1 MLTMFETMRSSMFM
15 PHGMCFLWQ
24 PGVLW
29 LHAVS
34 DTVIAV
40 SYFLIPLALIHLVR
54 RRHDIPFNWMIV
66 MFGVFILGCGATHVM
81 AVWTLW
87 RPNYWVDG
95 FIKAGTASASVVT
108 AALLWW
114 LMPAILSIPSPEQ
127 LRRANADLAREVA
140 ERRRA
145 EAELQQARDQ
155 LEIRVQQRTTE
166 LFELQNELAHVLRVT
181 TMGELAASI
190 AHEVNQPLAAVVT
203 NANAGQR
210 WLAATPPN
218 TAEAAAS
225 LTRIVRDGE
234 RASEIVKRIRM
245 FLKKGAPHAAVP
257 EDLND
262 LVDEVF
268 GLVRDASRRHHVE
281 IHADLGRDLPRV
293 NADRVQL
300 QQVVLNLVMN
310 AIEATTDVH
319 DGPRRVTVSTRVEEP
334 SQVVVSISDT
344 GLGVREDAIDKLFEP
359 FYTTKAAGMGMGLSV
374 SRTIVESHGGRLLA
388 SGNRGPGATFSFT
401 LPAMGGLVPSAAA

>member
-1 MLTMFETMRSSMFM
+1 MLKMIETMRSSLFM

-34 DTVIAV
+34 DTIVAV
-40 SYFLIPLALIHLVR
+40 SYFMIPLALIYFVR
-54 RRHDIPFNWMIV
+54 RRRDLPFNWMFV

-87 RPNYWVDG
+87 MPNYWIDG
-95 FIKAGTASASVVT
+95 FVKAGTAVASVTT
-108 AALLWW
+108 ATVLWW
-114 LMPAILSIPSPEQ
+114 VMPAMLALPSPEQ
-127 LRRANADLAREVA
+127 LRRANEDLAREVG

-145 EAELQQARDQ
+145 ESELERARDE
-155 LEIRVQQRTTE
+155 LEIRVQERTTE
-166 LFELQNELAHVLRVT
+166 LFALQNELAHALRVT

-203 NANAGQR
+203 NANACQR
-210 WLAATPPN
+210 WLDADPPN
-218 TAEAAAS
+218 GEEAAAS
-225 LTRIVRDGE
+225 LRRIVRDGE
-234 RASEIVKRIRM
+234 RASEIVKRIRS
-245 FLKKGAPHAAVP
+245 FVKKGSPHTAAP

-268 GLVRDASRRHHVE
+268 ALVRDASTRYRIE
-281 IHADLGRDLPRV
+281 IHSDLSRDLPTV

-310 AIEATTDVH
+310 AIDAMRRVD
-319 DGPRRVTVSTRVEEP
+319 DGPRRLTVRTHAEDP
-334 SQVVVSISDT
+334 GQVVVSISDT
-344 GLGVREDAIDKLFEP
+344 GVGVGEDPVDKLFEP
-359 FYTTKAAGMGMGLSV
+359 FYTTKASGMGMGLSV
-374 SRTIVESHGGRLLA
+374 SRSIVENHGGRLWA
-388 SGNRGPGATFSFT
+388 SVNPGPGATFTFS
-401 LPAMGGLVPSAAA
+401 LPAAGGSMPAAV

>member
-1 MLTMFETMRSSMFM
+1 MLKMIEAMRSSLFM

-34 DTVIAV
+34 DTIIAV
-40 SYFLIPLALIHLVR
+40 SYFVIPIGLIYFVR
-54 RRHDIPFNWMIV
+54 RRRDVPFNWIIV
-66 MFGVFILGCGATHVM
+66 MFGVFILGCGMTHVM

-87 RPNYWVDG
+87 WPNYWIDG
-95 FIKAGTASASVVT
+95 FVKAGTASASVVT

-114 LMPAILSIPSPEQ
+114 LLPAMLAIPSPEQ
-127 LRRANADLAREVA
+127 LRRVNADLEREVG

-145 EAELQQARDQ
+145 EADLQRARDE
-155 LEIRVQQRTTE
+155 LEVRVQQRTTE
-166 LFELQNELAHVLRVT
+166 LIALQSELAHVLRVT

-190 AHEVNQPLAAVVT
+190 AHEVNQPLAAIVT

-210 WLAATPPN
+210 WLAADPPN
-218 TAEAAAS
+218 TAEVEAS
-225 LTRIVRDGE
+225 LKRIVRDGE
-234 RASEIVKRIRM
+234 RASEIVKRIRT
-245 FLKKGAPHAAVP
+245 FVKKGSPHTATP
-257 EDLND
+257 EDLNN

-268 GLVRDASRRHHVE
+268 GLVRDASSRHQVE
-281 IHADLGRDLPRV
+281 IRSELGRGLPTV

-310 AIEATTDVH
+310 AIDAMRDVH
-319 DGPRRVTVSTRVEEP
+319 EGPRRLTVRTRAEEP

-344 GLGVREDAIDKLFEP
+344 GIGVGEDLTDRLFEP
-359 FYTTKAAGMGMGLSV
+359 FYTTKASGMGMGLSV
-374 SRTIVESHGGRLLA
+374 SRSIVESHGGRLWA
-388 SGNRGPGATFSFT
+388 SVNRGPGATFTFT
-401 LPAMGGLVPSAAA
+401 LPAAGGSVPVAAA